1 MNGAYQTNIMIAIFD
16 PYRLAVTGIASLG
29 LWLGPWS
36 GMTVLAA
43 DEQIQQLMRTVEQ
56 LVAQNKAMAERLTTI
71 ESKQAARAAAAP
83 VAPVSQTAQLIA
95 RIEQLEAARAEHTA
109 LVDSMALEKV
119 ALERRIRELET
130 ARLVQQDEF
139 ALLNADRTRL
149 ERRVAELEAPLGGDK
164 PMVAAKRAAKPEL
177 ERRVAELEE
186 INARQTRI
194 ITGLSDENAR
204 MMAYVQDIETSTPD
218 RDTVAN
224 AELEQRVKDLETMQS
239 ARDDATRLIIQDAM
253 TSVGSNINSAVAL
266 AGTLE
271 VAAAWTEDFDGSSAG
286 DVVLNTAEL
295 DFEIAIND
303 WVLGNMVIQYDD
315 GQDVSFISTGG
326 FEESVDRINLDTAFV
341 RLGDP
346 QRFPP
351 YLITGRMILPFGIS
365 TGNPVADVLNIE
377 DPLTIAGFEQRQ
389 IAIGF
394 GLAWPTP
401 EPAPQQPV
409 VIPPVRPQLIPSMW
423 RKLLAALGTE
433 PPKTPTAPPT
443 PVLLPQ
449 QQPTWNLGL
458 YSFNGDT
465 FDQYQPG
472 WRPDDQ
478 INATIGYRTGG
489 HCGKPYE
496 ELTQWSFCPWT
507 LDFDLDYNSSVFDSR
522 FMRVGYRQWLG
533 DIGYVPGMAASA
545 KTTFGP
551 ISLIGEWN
559 GALSSGTFQDDAG
572 VNQRL
577 KPSAWQFSLGYQL
590 DWNPWVEAIGAQ
602 GTYLAMSYSES
613 QDFQGVQRMFGDEL
627 TRVGNL
633 PRRRFQIG
641 AGEWFMDGVKLSVE
655 FSRDWDYPKSAG
667 GTGRAANGIF
677 SSLTYVW

>member
-365 TGNPVADVLNIE
+365 TGNPVADIH
-377 DPLTIAGFEQRQ
+377 
-389 IAIGF
+389 
-394 GLAWPTP
+394 
-401 EPAPQQPV
+401 
-409 VIPPVRPQLIPSMW
+409 
-423 RKLLAALGTE
+423 
-433 PPKTPTAPPT
+433 
-443 PVLLPQ
+443 
-449 QQPTWNLGL
+449 
-458 YSFNGDT
+458 
-465 FDQYQPG
+465 
-472 WRPDDQ
+472 
-478 INATIGYRTGG
+478 GG
-489 HCGKPYE
+489 H
-496 ELTQWSFCPWT
+496 
-507 LDFDLDYNSSVFDSR
+507 
-522 FMRVGYRQWLG
+522 RV
-533 DIGYVPGMAASA
+533 
-545 KTTFGP
+545 
-551 ISLIGEWN
+551 
-559 GALSSGTFQDDAG
+559 
-572 VNQRL
+572 
-577 KPSAWQFSLGYQL
+577 
-590 DWNPWVEAIGAQ
+590 
-602 GTYLAMSYSES
+602 
-613 QDFQGVQRMFGDEL
+613 
-627 TRVGNL
+627 VG
-633 PRRRFQIG
+633 
-641 AGEWFMDGVKLSVE
+641 
-655 FSRDWDYPKSAG
+655 
-667 GTGRAANGIF
+667 
-677 SSLTYVW
+677 